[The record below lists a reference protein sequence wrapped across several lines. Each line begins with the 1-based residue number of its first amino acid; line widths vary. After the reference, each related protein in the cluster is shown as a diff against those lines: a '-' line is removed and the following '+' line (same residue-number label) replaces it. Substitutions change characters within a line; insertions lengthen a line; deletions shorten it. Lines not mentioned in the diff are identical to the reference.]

1 MDEYFVQKED
11 EKLNLI
17 EEICIKVVNTHK
29 SIINLN
35 LNINSIS
42 ENLIQSDIH
51 KQIDYDLVK
60 YCRCAIKLQK
70 TKTQKIKNLNDDT
83 MNFKGEV

>member
-17 EEICIKVVNTHK
+17 DEICIKVVNTHK

>member
-51 KQIDYDLVK
+51 KQIDYDLVT